1 MKACSESFLHC
12 FSYAL
17 CSAYRD
23 REAFSGCLGLMHR
36 DGNYLWW
43 ENPNAIVGVFE
54 ACDSLVLMHRDLKP
68 DNLLF
73 HSVQKHLQIGPKLLC
88 PSVPALV
95 CHVKVVQSY
104 QLRM

>member
-1 MKACSESFLHC
+1 MKDDKLLIYELIRVGKKACSKSFLHC

-17 CSAYRD
+17 CCAYGD
-23 REAFSGCLGLMHR
+23 REASKLIST
-36 DGNYLWW
+36 
-43 ENPNAIVGVFE
+43 IVGVFE

-73 HSVQKHLQIGPKLLC
+73 HSVQKHPQIGPKLLC
-88 PSVPALV
+88 PSIPALV